1 MKNAVVLERLC
12 KRFGSKKVLENMCLS
27 VPEKKIYCLSGSN
40 GSGKTTLL
48 NIIAGVLAPS
58 SGKVSITG
66 RVGYCYQVPRT
77 CDDLT
82 VKENLSFFSK
92 IVDARDSEWVEQLV
106 ELVGLKEWRG
116 VLAGELS
123 TGMKKRLEIAVA
135 LLADP
140 EILLFDEPTTGVDAE
155 TREKILELVKKMRG
169 KKTIIIASHELFE
182 LRNLCDKTIKIENGK
197 LKEK

>member
-1 MKNAVVLERLC
+1 MNAVVLERLC
-12 KRFGSKKVLENMCLS
+12 KSFGSKKVLDEVSLS
-27 VPEKKIYCLSGSN
+27 VPGKKIYCLSGSN

-58 SGKVSITG
+58 SGKASVTG

-82 VKENLSFFSK
+82 VKENLAFFSK
-92 IVDARDSEWVEQLV
+92 IVDARDSKWLKELV
-106 ELVGLKEWRG
+106 ELVGLKEWLG

-123 TGMKKRLEIAVA
+123 TGMKKRVEIAVA

-169 KKTIIIASHELFE
+169 KKTMLIASHELFE

-197 LKEK
+197 IKEK